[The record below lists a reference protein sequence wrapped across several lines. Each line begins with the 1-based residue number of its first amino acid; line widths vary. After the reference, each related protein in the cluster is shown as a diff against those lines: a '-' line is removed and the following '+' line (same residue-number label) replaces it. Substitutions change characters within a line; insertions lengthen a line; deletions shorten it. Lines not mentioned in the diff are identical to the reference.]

1 MGQFQRSFCTPL
13 VGSAVVV
20 HFYLA
25 KCFLE
30 SRVWPEIVQIV
41 TQDEFI
47 SIIMSRAGKVLVME
61 LSNHA
66 RCTILPISGR
76 FCCEKLKPQ
85 VWSTFHWAVLTV
97 SCCIC
102 CRTTCPPTPWWT
114 SSLSRCPREPSWKMT
129 WITWTTTTK
138 TCSNQPP
145 LYKSKSV
152 QET

>member
-66 RCTILPISGR
+66 RCTILPIFRS
-76 FCCEKLKPQ
+76 
-85 VWSTFHWAVLTV
+85 VLLRKV
-97 SCCIC
+97 KA
-102 CRTTCPPTPWWT
+102 
-114 SSLSRCPREPSWKMT
+114 SSLEYLSLSGADCFVLHMLSDNLPPHPLMDQFLIEMSKRTVMKNDLDHMDNHNQNLLKS
-129 WITWTTTTK
+129 TTA
-138 TCSNQPP
+138 
-145 LYKSKSV
+145 L
-152 QET
+152 